1 MKQFKRVLTNGFFI
15 LALYL
20 TIIVGILVVVEMNPV
35 SADMAPQPVYA
46 TLEDAPQPV
55 YAPLQDA
62 QQPTINEA
70 AIGRDITQ
78 QRFAPLPENA
88 E

>member
-1 MKQFKRVLTNGFFI
+1 MKQFKRILTNGFFI

-35 SADMAPQPVYA
+35 SADVVLQPVYA
-46 TLEDAPQPV
+46 TLEDAQQPV
-55 YAPLQDA
+55 YAPLEDA
-62 QQPTINEA
+62 QQPVVNDISA
-70 AIGRDITQ
+70 GRDITQ
-78 QRFAPLPENA
+78 QRFAPLE

>member
-20 TIIVGILVVVEMNPV
+20 IIIVAILVVVEMNPV
-35 SADMAPQPVYA
+35 SADLAPRTVYA

-62 QQPTINEA
+62 QQPAVNDISAE
-70 AIGRDITQ
+70 RDITQ
-78 QRFAPLPENA
+78 QRFAPLE